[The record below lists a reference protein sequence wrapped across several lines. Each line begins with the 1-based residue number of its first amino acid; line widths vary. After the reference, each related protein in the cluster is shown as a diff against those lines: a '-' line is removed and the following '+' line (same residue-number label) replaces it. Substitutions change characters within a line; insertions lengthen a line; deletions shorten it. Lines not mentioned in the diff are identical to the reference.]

1 MCVYTLSLL
10 DLFGQARMA
19 KILVIEDDR
28 LVAELLRDRLQLE
41 HHKIEL
47 AFNGQDALDLALT
60 YHFDMLILDLGL
72 PELDGLEVLNRYR
85 AKGETSPVLILTGK
99 NQTQQKEQGLDAGAD
114 DYMTKPY
121 DIRELCARVRALL
134 RRSASSLSN
143 VLHCGNITLD
153 TERAEVKVD
162 DKVVKL
168 VQTEYL
174 LLEFLMRNKGR
185 IFNADELLRSC
196 WDSDTEASEGAVR
209 TYVTRLRKKIDTE
222 GQKSLLQSIYG
233 LGYKLDDSE

>member
-1 MCVYTLSLL
+1 
-10 DLFGQARMA
+10 MA
-19 KILVIEDDR
+19 KILVVEDDR

-47 AFNGQDALDLALT
+47 AFDGQDALDLALS

-72 PELDGLEVLNRYR
+72 PQLDGMEVLRRYR
-85 AKGETSPVLILTGK
+85 GKGETSPVLILTGK
-99 NQTQQKEQGLDAGAD
+99 NQVNEKEAGLDAGAD

-134 RRSASSLSN
+134 RRSSN
-143 VLHCGNITLD
+143 SPSNILRCGNIAMD

-185 IFNADELLRSC
+185 VFNADELLRSC
-196 WDSDTEASEGAVR
+196 WDSDSEASEGAVR
-209 TYVTRLRKKIDTE
+209 TYVTRIRKKIDTE

-233 LGYKLDDSE
+233 LGYKLDDNPE